1 MLKIDTSLCVSH
13 NQVSFVEG
21 SVDKIS
27 DRQHY
32 FVVEN
37 VKPVI
42 EEFANLI
49 EEQAGRLFAASDSE
63 KASVK
68 KIVQQL
74 VNAEDEFTFGE
85 IEALFY
91 FSMQNFSVF
100 WALIT
105 SDLSKIE
112 PLLRFALMSRAIY
125 NFGPVACPAN
135 IEDDLNR
142 LLKGDETDLYA
153 IEEIGQQIFNL
164 RDALLANPTI
174 DKMVLIDR
182 FNNTGDLGDLSS
194 IIANPTC
201 PRELLRLIQT
211 REHECFQDGSA
222 DEDGLEELV
231 DLANELLEE

>member
-1 MLKIDTSLCVSH
+1 MLKIHTSLCISH
-13 NQVSFVEG
+13 NQLWFVEDF
-21 SVDKIS
+21 VDRIS

-32 FVVEN
+32 FGVEN

-42 EEFANLI
+42 AEFANLI
-49 EEQAGRLFAASDSE
+49 KEQTDRLFATSNYE

-74 VNAEDEFTFGE
+74 VNAEDEFTFSE
-85 IEALFY
+85 IEALF
-91 FSMQNFSVF
+91 FFTMQNLSVF
-100 WALIT
+100 WALVT
-105 SDLSKIE
+105 SDLSKIQ

-142 LLKGDETDLYA
+142 LLKSDETDLYA

-174 DKMVLIDR
+174 DKIVLIDR
-182 FNNTGDLGDLSS
+182 FNNTGDLGDISS
-194 IIANPTC
+194 IISNPTC
-201 PRELLRLIQT
+201 PRELLQLIKS
-211 REHECFQDGSA
+211 REHECFQNGFA

-231 DLANELLEE
+231 DLATEMLDD

>member
-13 NQVSFVEG
+13 NQVWFVEG
-21 SVDKIS
+21 FVDKIS

-42 EEFANLI
+42 DEFANLI

-74 VNAEDEFTFGE
+74 VNAKDEFTFGE
-85 IEALFY
+85 IEALFH

-125 NFGPVACPAN
+125 KFGPVACPAN

-153 IEEIGQQIFNL
+153 IEEIGQQIFTL

-201 PRELLRLIQT
+201 PRGLLQLIQS
-211 REHECFQDGSA
+211 RQHECFQDGSA

-231 DLANELLEE
+231 DLANELLEG

>member
-1 MLKIDTSLCVSH
+1 
-13 NQVSFVEG
+13 VEG
-21 SVDKIS
+21 FVDKIS
-27 DRQHY
+27 DRQHS
-32 FVVEN
+32 FGVEN
-37 VKPVI
+37 IKPVI
-42 EEFANLI
+42 TQFANLI
-49 EEQAGRLFAASDSE
+49 KEQTDPFFATSDSE

-68 KIVQQL
+68 KIVQQI
-74 VNAEDEFTFGE
+74 VSAEAEFTFEE

-100 WALIT
+100 WALVT
-105 SDLSKIE
+105 SDLSKIQ

-125 NFGPVACPAN
+125 NFGPVECPAD

-153 IEEIGQQIFNL
+153 IEEIGQQIFTL

-174 DKMVLIDR
+174 DKMVLVDR
-182 FNNTGDLGDLSS
+182 FNNSGDLGDLSS

-201 PRELLRLIQT
+201 PRELLQLIQN
-211 REHECFQDGSA
+211 REHECFQEGVA

-231 DLANELLEE
+231 DLANELLDN

>member
-1 MLKIDTSLCVSH
+1 
-13 NQVSFVEG
+13 VEG
-21 SVDKIS
+21 FVDKIS

-42 EEFANLI
+42 DEFANLI
-49 EEQAGRLFAASDSE
+49 EEQAGRLFAISDSE

-105 SDLSKIE
+105 TDLSKIE

-135 IEDDLNR
+135 IEDDLDR
-142 LLKGDETDLYA
+142 LLKGNKTDLYA
-153 IEEIGQQIFNL
+153 VEEIGQQIFAL
-164 RDALLANPTI
+164 RDALLVNPTI
-174 DKMVLIDR
+174 DKIVLIDR
-182 FNNTGDLGDLSS
+182 FNNTQDLGDISS
-194 IIANPTC
+194 IISNPTC
-201 PRELLRLIQT
+201 PSELLRLIQS
-211 REHECFQDGSA
+211 REHECFEEGSA
-222 DEDGLEELV
+222 EEYSLEELV
-231 DLANELLEE
+231 SLANELLED

>member
-1 MLKIDTSLCVSH
+1 MED
-13 NQVSFVEG
+13 F
-21 SVDKIS
+21 VDKIT

-32 FVVEN
+32 LGVEN
-37 VKPVI
+37 VKPI
-42 EEFANLI
+42 ITQFAKLI
-49 EEQAGRLFAASDSE
+49 KEQANPFFATSDSE

-68 KIVQQL
+68 KIVQQI

-91 FSMQNFSVF
+91 YSMQNFSVF

-142 LLKGDETDLYA
+142 LLKGDETNLYA
-153 IEEIGQQIFNL
+153 IEEIGQQIFTL

-201 PRELLRLIQT
+201 PRELLQLIQS

-231 DLANELLEE
+231 ELANELLDD